1 MTDLKSLEKLKLA
14 EFLPYRLSVL
24 SNTVSKQIAD
34 RYQSEFGVS
43 LWQWRVM
50 AVLGEVPGLS
60 ASEIAERTAMDK
72 VAVSRAVSGLIEL
85 GHIKREAVQDDGR
98 RSLLSLTPSG
108 QDVYDKIVPIALSHD
123 AKLSGALSERDI
135 AELHRL
141 LELVS
146 EQVSPDRPL
155 W

>member
-1 MTDLKSLEKLKLA
+1 MADTNSLQYLKLA

-34 RYQSEFGVS
+34 LYQAQFGVT

-50 AVLGEVPGLS
+50 AVLGEMPNLS

-72 VAVSRAVSGLIEL
+72 VAVSRAVAGLVEL

-98 RSLLSLTPSG
+98 RSLLSLTRAG
-108 QDVYDKIVPIALSHD
+108 QSTYNQIVPLALARD
-123 AKLSGALSERDI
+123 AKIKATLTEADISE
-135 AELHRL
+135 LNRL
-141 LELVS
+141 LELLAA
-146 EQVSPDRPL
+146 QASPDRPI